1 MFGPAYIKGLLLI
14 STLAFANVLANPS
27 GVSVESSSPNL
38 IIELNQDTEERV
50 IDAALPT
57 ARQPDNKD
65 WSVSKVHREVQFD
78 SSLHSESILPG
89 DTTYWQRLVF
99 QANYEDDT
107 VDQYVLSLTNPIINH
122 LEVYLLDAQGNL
134 VIQKSL
140 GLLDQDYDAKA
151 AHGAQSLAFQIGQNE
166 TLTLY
171 LKKQSRSPAIL
182 LMDLKKDSVYQRSE
196 LNRYLFWGGII
207 AFLIGMAI
215 YNGAIYAMAK
225 SRSYLWYL
233 AFYAVTFFYFGS
245 IHGYGILLWPEWL
258 QVWLGT
264 HIMTLN
270 FLLLWLVIRFAISFL
285 DVKINAPKHFSLLI
299 WFESVLG
306 LGFMA
311 SFWIAEHK
319 MVPMFSVIH
328 IVGLTYSIWM
338 AVTAYRNGFYPAR
351 FFLLSWSFVIIG
363 STIGLATYT
372 GNLPLN
378 FYTMH
383 AFFIGSVFE
392 LLLLSIALA
401 DRIRYSEAQTI
412 AQAYTDP
419 RTNQPNLSFF
429 KSERFDLPKSKFE
442 DSQQLA
448 VLLIQIEGVKN
459 LLGLLGPNQM
469 EVAYRKHIKEFENFL
484 KTKEWIIS
492 YRLSENQPRYMVTLP
507 GNQILIIVKYE
518 GKLDSIVN
526 QLLSVS
532 DKSIKINEIETKFNF
547 RIGVSQLFAPKN
559 GGSKISFFSVNES
572 YRQAQLALIHCEREK
587 LNWMSF
593 SDDQDEAMRSQL
605 SILTDL
611 RKAIVNSEFTIF
623 VQPQFSLSDDALMG
637 GEILVRWI
645 HPEKG
650 MVPPND
656 FIPIAEQTDNI
667 YPITKIV
674 IELSLRWLSELFQQY
689 PELRDN
695 FRLSINLSAH
705 DIYRDDLI
713 TFIQEKTISHRI
725 QPQSLNFEMT
735 ESAAMRDHG
744 EFMRVINQLHSL
756 GFGIA
761 LDDFGTGYSS
771 MSYIQKMRVDEIKI
785 DRSFVADIHK
795 SKINQKIV
803 KAIIQI
809 ADSTNAIT
817 VAEGI
822 ETEEERT
829 TITQLGANYMQGF
842 LTGRPIAAKDFAA
855 QYLSKVP
862 TV

>member
-1 MFGPAYIKGLLLI
+1 MFGTAYIKGLLLI
-14 STLAFANVLANPS
+14 STLTFATVLAKPLDDPADPS
-27 GVSVESSSPNL
+27 SRNL
-38 IIELNQDTEERV
+38 IIELTRDTDERV

-57 ARQPDNKD
+57 ARQPENID
-65 WSVSKVHREVQFD
+65 WSVSKVHREVPFD
-78 SSLHSESILPG
+78 PFLHSESILPG

-99 QANYEDDT
+99 QGNFEDANT
-107 VDQYVLSLTNPIINH
+107 HQYVLSFTNPIINH
-122 LEVYLLDAQGNL
+122 LEVYLLDENDEL
-134 VIQKSL
+134 VAQKSL
-140 GLLDQDYDAKA
+140 GLLDDDYDAKA
-151 AHGAQSLAFQIGQNE
+151 AHGAQSLTFKISQKQR
-166 TLTLY
+166 LTLY

-182 LMDLKKDSVYQRSE
+182 LIDLKKDDVYRNDE

-215 YNGAIYAMAK
+215 YNGAIYAMSR

-233 AFYAVTFFYFGS
+233 SFYAVTFFYFGA
-245 IHGYGILLWPEWL
+245 IHGYGILLWSESL
-258 QVWLGT
+258 QIWLGT

-270 FLLLWLVIRFAISFL
+270 FVLLWLVIRFAVSFL
-285 DVKINAPKHFSLLI
+285 DAQTHAKKHFALLH
-299 WFESVLG
+299 WFEGILG
-306 LGFMA
+306 LGFIS

-319 MVPMFSVIH
+319 MVPVFSVLH
-328 IVGLTYSIWM
+328 IAGLTYSIWM

-351 FFLLSWSFVIIG
+351 FFLLSWSFVILG

-412 AQAYTDP
+412 TQAYTDP

-429 KSERFDLPKSKFE
+429 KSDRFDLLKSDFE
-442 DSQQLA
+442 EYQRLA

-469 EVAYRKHIKEFENFL
+469 EIAYRKHINEFENFL
-484 KTKEWIIS
+484 KTKDWIIS
-492 YRLSENQPRYMVTLP
+492 YRLSENEPRYMVTLP

-518 GKLDSIVN
+518 TSVDSIVN
-526 QLLSVS
+526 QLLSIA
-532 DKSIKINEIETKFNF
+532 DKAVKINEIETKFNF
-547 RIGVSQLFAPKN
+547 RIGASELFAPKN
-559 GGSKISFFSVNES
+559 GGSKVSFFSVNES

-587 LNWMSF
+587 LNWMPF

-637 GEILVRWI
+637 GEVLVRWI
-645 HPEKG
+645 HPDKG
-650 MVPPND
+650 MIPPND

-674 IELSLRWLSELFQQY
+674 IELSLRWLSDLFQQY
-689 PELRDN
+689 PDLRDN

-713 TFIQEKTISHRI
+713 TFIQEKTTSHRI
-725 QPQSLNFEMT
+725 QPQSLIFEMT

-771 MSYIQKMRVDEIKI
+771 MSYIQEMRVDEIKI
-785 DRSFVADIHK
+785 DRSFVKDIHK

-822 ETEEERT
+822 ETEKERT

-842 LTGRPIAAKDFAA
+842 LTGKPIDAKEFCAH
-855 QYLSKVP
+855 YLSKVP